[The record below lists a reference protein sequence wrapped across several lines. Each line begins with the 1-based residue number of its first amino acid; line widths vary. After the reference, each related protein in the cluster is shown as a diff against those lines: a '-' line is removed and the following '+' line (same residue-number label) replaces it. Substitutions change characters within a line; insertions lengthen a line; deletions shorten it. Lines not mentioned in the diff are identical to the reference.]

1 MPPKYA
7 LILLDLA
14 VVLVVLMVGLLKYG
28 WGNEQ
33 LCGLFILMSI
43 IGALISGWSGQKY
56 VDEFVEG
63 VKGMAWGALIAGLSY
78 GIMVVMNNAMITD
91 TIIYYLAEL
100 LKHAPSAISAQMI
113 LLAQT
118 VINLPI
124 SSATGQ
130 AAVTMPIMAPL
141 ADALNVTRDTACL
154 AFQFGD
160 GLSNLLWP
168 TSNIVVVC
176 GLADIPY
183 EKWIKWFLPLFFL
196 LLVAQMVLVGGA
208 VVLGL

>member
-1 MPPKYA
+1 MTPKYA

-160 GLSNLLWP
+160 GLSNLL
-168 TSNIVVVC
+168 
-176 GLADIPY
+176 
-183 EKWIKWFLPLFFL
+183 
-196 LLVAQMVLVGGA
+196 
-208 VVLGL
+208 